1 MQRLL
6 ELYREEIALLQE
18 LLSLLERDNEIVRK
32 GSLAELEELLE
43 SNKKK
48 ETIALKLKVL
58 EEEKRR
64 LGPSYNGTEELEQKV
79 RELASKVFYQGER
92 NKMLLEGSLA
102 LIRAMLGVLLPAS
115 AYRADGS
122 LLSES
127 PMRSR
132 GRV

>member
-6 ELYREEIALLQE
+6 ELYREEILLLQE
-18 LLSLLERDNEIVRK
+18 LLALLERDNEIVRK
-32 GSLAELEELLE
+32 GSLGELEELLE

-58 EEEKRR
+58 EEEKKR
-64 LGPSYNGTEELEQKV
+64 LESSQPYAEEFERKV
-79 RELASKVFYQGER
+79 RELAVKVLTQGER
-92 NKMLLEGSLA
+92 NRVLLEGSLA

-122 LLSES
+122 LLCES

>member
-6 ELYREEIALLQE
+6 ELYRQEILLLQE
-18 LLSLLERDNEIVRK
+18 LLALLERDSEIVRK
-32 GSLAELEELLE
+32 GSLVELEELLE

-58 EEEKRR
+58 EEEKKR
-64 LGPSYNGTEELEQKV
+64 LESSQPFAEELENKV
-79 RELASKVFYQGER
+79 RELAARVLSQGER
-92 NKMLLEGSLA
+92 NRVLLEGSLA